1 MTSRST
7 PAEVVGVASAS
18 GRASEG
24 AEEGELGD
32 NAVVQSFWLGDE
44 LSPLEHLSA
53 ASFLAHGHQVLR
65 READAGSACRFCKHM
80 PRAPSPFS
88 DLILDQP

>member
-24 AEEGELGD
+24 VEEGELGD

-53 ASFLAHGHQVLR
+53 ASFLAHGHQVLLSTR
-65 READAGSACRFCKHM
+65 RLGRFAIPNC
-80 PRAPSPFS
+80 A
-88 DLILDQP
+88 IV